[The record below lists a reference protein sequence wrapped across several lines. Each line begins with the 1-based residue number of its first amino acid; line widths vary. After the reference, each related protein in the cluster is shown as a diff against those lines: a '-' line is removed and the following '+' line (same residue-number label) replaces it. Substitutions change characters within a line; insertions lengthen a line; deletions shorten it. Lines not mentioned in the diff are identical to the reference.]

1 MIFSA
6 AISSRHDPVGNILV
20 WDLQKERQLFK
31 VQAHQ
36 GFTRTISWP
45 FDEKILVTTGQSDN
59 CIKVWEIPSGKLL
72 KTVRLDVEEVHY
84 GSVSP
89 TGKYFA
95 GSGKNGTVTIW
106 DLESEKRIR
115 SYTGYPSYIWSIAWS
130 ADEKL
135 VYSGHRDGT
144 IVAWETNIRN

>member
-72 KTVRLDVEEVHY
+72 KTVRLDVEEVHD
-84 GSVSP
+84 GGVSP

-106 DLESEKRIR
+106 DLESEKRLR
-115 SYTGYPSYIWSIAWS
+115 SYSGYPSYIWSIAWS

-135 VYSGHRDGT
+135 VYSGHHDGT
-144 IVAWETNIRN
+144 IIAWQTNIRN